1 MSEKS
6 AVALPGALAAIFTS
20 ESDRAASWERT
31 IGVSLHEVAQLVET
45 LFRRV

>member
-6 AVALPGALAAIFTS
+6 AVRLPGALDAIFTS

-31 IGVSLHEVAQLVET
+31 IGVSIHEVAQLVET
-45 LFRRV
+45 FLQRI